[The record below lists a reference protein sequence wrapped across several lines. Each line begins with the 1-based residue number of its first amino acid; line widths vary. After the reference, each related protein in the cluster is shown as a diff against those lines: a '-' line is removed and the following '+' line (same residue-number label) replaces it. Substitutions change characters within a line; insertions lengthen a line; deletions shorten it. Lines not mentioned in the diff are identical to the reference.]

1 MAYILD
7 ASRLSTRDKF
17 KDNDEQ
23 AVESRFGAGIFRRDL
38 PQFRLFPSHPA
49 ATHDMK

>member
-7 ASRLSTRDKF
+7 ASRSSTRAKF

-23 AVESRFGAGIFRRDL
+23 AVESRFGAGIFRCDL
-38 PQFRLFPSHPA
+38 PQFRLSFLLILLQLM
-49 ATHDMK
+49 T